1 MDASTHDRGELEA
14 ELEKA
19 LGRGAGPKVARFALA
34 LLSGVPAVG
43 GLFAGA
49 AGEWSEHE
57 QAHFNRIV
65 AAWLRL
71 QEQDLRNIARTIGE
85 VAARV
90 DTSDPRVEERMSSS
104 DYLALVRKAF
114 REWSAGESD
123 EKRRLIR
130 NLLSNAATPN
140 QLCGDDVIKLFI
152 DWIDQFTE
160 KHFEI
165 IRVIHQNEGATRL
178 EIWRFV
184 HGQQVREDS
193 AEADLFKLLMQDL
206 SMGHV
211 IRQHREVDYYGN
223 FLKARPQRSRHA
235 NQTIK
240 SAFDDEK
247 AYELTELGRWFVH
260 YTMNEI
266 VPRLPAG

>member
-1 MDASTHDRGELEA
+1 MDTSDQDRKELEV

-19 LGRGAGPKVARFALA
+19 LGKGAGPKVARFALA

-57 QAHFNRIV
+57 QANFNRIV

-85 VAARV
+85 VASRV
-90 DTSDPRVEERMSSS
+90 DTSNPTVEERMSSAE
-104 DYLALVRKAF
+104 YLALVKKAF
-114 REWSAGESD
+114 REWSAGESE

-140 QLCGDDVIKLFI
+140 QLCGDDVIQLFLE
-152 DWIDQFTE
+152 WIDEFTE

-165 IRVIHQNEGATRL
+165 IRVIHQHEGVTRL
-178 EIWRFV
+178 GVWQFI

-223 FLKARPQRSRHA
+223 FIKVRPQRHHQS
-235 NQTIK
+235 NPTMK

-247 AYELTELGRWFVH
+247 PYELTELGRWFVH

-266 VPRLPAG
+266 VPRLTAG